1 MILNLLI
8 CILLAVLIVLFATVL
23 VEKIRDIVGER
34 NYKKMCEQ
42 YLAQTGKV
50 LKRIDD
56 LDSFSKRLEKFETD
70 FKAYDKLLENRLTD
84 IESVIKDWKDTMA
97 GAVTCNHGCGECN
110 SGDSKKSHPK
120 TKPKAK
126 SQTDIKKE
134 QLAPKGMNA

>member
-1 MILNLLI
+1 MILRFIICVLLV
-8 CILLAVLIVLFATVL
+8 VLILLFATIL
-23 VEKIRDIVGER
+23 VEKIKDLLEEG

-42 YLAQTGKV
+42 YLSQTGKV

-56 LDSFSKRLEKFETD
+56 LNIFSKRLEKFETD

-97 GAVTCNHGCGECN
+97 GAVAYNHGCTECN

-126 SQTDIKKE
+126 SQTDIEKDSLLKK
-134 QLAPKGMNA
+134 A